1 MIRAVACK
9 ALAALILAATL
20 YPIFLAARAQP

>member
-9 ALAALILAATL
+9 ALAVLVLAAAL
-20 YPIFLAARAQP
+20 YPIFLAARSQP